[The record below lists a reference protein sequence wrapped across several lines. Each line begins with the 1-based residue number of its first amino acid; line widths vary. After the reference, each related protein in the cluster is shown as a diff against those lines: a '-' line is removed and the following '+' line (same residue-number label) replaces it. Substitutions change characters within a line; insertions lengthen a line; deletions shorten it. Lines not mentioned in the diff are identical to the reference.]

1 MTGKDRTTE
10 FRSIAES
17 VAKRNPV
24 TRPPVNKKAIIRN
37 QISINKLAS
46 EIGREI
52 AQTSEKMKEL
62 AKLAKTRTP
71 FGDPARKI
79 DEFTCDVKEDIS
91 KLQQKIENLEKFIQN
106 QQTPNKSAAEHSKT
120 ILTSLN
126 STLMHTTKQFA
137 DTLEQ
142 RTQNLR
148 SQQERRQKVTGSR
161 HSTVQTPVFQPEFG
175 MFDEKGEFNDS
186 EVVIPV
192 PLMQSY
198 EDTLILQRVDDVK
211 EIEEQMKK
219 FTQFFKN

>member
-1 MTGKDRTTE
+1 
-10 FRSIAES
+10 
-17 VAKRNPV
+17 
-24 TRPPVNKKAIIRN
+24 
-37 QISINKLAS
+37 
-46 EIGREI
+46 
-52 AQTSEKMKEL
+52 
-62 AKLAKTRTP
+62 
-71 FGDPARKI
+71 
-79 DEFTCDVKEDIS
+79 
-91 KLQQKIENLEKFIQN
+91 
-106 QQTPNKSAAEHSKT
+106 
-120 ILTSLN
+120 
-126 STLMHTTKQFA
+126 MHTTKQFA

-175 MFDEKGEFNDS
+175 MFNEKEEFNDS

-219 FTQFFKN
+219 VHAVFQKLAEYVQMQGETIRRIEDRIDETVEHSQAAHVQLLRAYENLSNDRKMMLKGFGLLLFFIFAFLLFFA